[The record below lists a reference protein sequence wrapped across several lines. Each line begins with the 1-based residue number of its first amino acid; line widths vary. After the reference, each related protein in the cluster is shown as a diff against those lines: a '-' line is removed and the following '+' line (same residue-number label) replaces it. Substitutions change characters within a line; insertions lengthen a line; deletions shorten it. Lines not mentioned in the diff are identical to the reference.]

1 MTLSDRF
8 AGRPRAGLFAR
19 TMLYVAAF
27 GGGTLLLSALLGFIS
42 VSLVESLSPKA
53 VGGAARGGQLSG
65 AQPSGAQ
72 TPGTQPHGA
81 GEGDD
86 TDASGDAKSKPSR
99 ARLKPGSKAGRLR
112 ANDSP
117 SRGMESIPD

>member
-1 MTLSDRF
+1 MTLSDKF

-27 GGGTLLLSALLGFIS
+27 GGGALVLSALLGFVS
-42 VSLVESLSPKA
+42 VSLVEALSPKPA
-53 VGGAARGGQLSG
+53 GGAARGGQPPG
-65 AQPSGAQ
+65 TRA
-72 TPGTQPHGA
+72 PGTQLPGS

-86 TDASGDAKSKPSR
+86 SEPSGDAKSKPSR
-99 ARLKPGSKAGRLR
+99 ARLKQGSKTGRLR

-117 SRGMESIPD
+117 SRGLESVPD